1 MFVKMEAMLI
11 FQRAVMVGIFTGTVE
26 PPLTVTSDERSPPI
40 NGHFHSPRGVFLYI
54 LPLINGHLPPPVSG
68 HNNL

>member
-1 MFVKMEAMLI
+1 MDTTFSLNIHIAYPLPN
-11 FQRAVMVGIFTGTVE
+11 TVE